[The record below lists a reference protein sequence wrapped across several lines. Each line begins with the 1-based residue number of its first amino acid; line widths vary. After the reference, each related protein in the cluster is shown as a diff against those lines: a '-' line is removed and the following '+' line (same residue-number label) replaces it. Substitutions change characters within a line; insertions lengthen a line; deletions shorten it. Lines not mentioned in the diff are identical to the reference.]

1 MKRHLIFA
9 GIVVAAASAAWAL
22 QSGMKLY
29 VGGKLASSGVI
40 ERNGVAYVP
49 LKDVAS
55 AMGLGLTKTARGYE
69 MSAPGGANQVEG
81 LNGKVGEVLFN
92 GYFRM
97 QVTEVIRAKE
107 YTNRFSGDNQ
117 KITGYPEGNDLVV
130 LICRIKNGTK
140 EKLTVFLPGGDY
152 MALTDDQGRSYGPRT
167 GLSIDCPSRGADL
180 LPGAA
185 VDFALTYDVPADA
198 KIKDLVYGVYS
209 TGPVASRDKKFRISL
224 SQ

>member
-1 MKRHLIFA
+1 
-9 GIVVAAASAAWAL
+9 
-22 QSGMKLY
+22 
-29 VGGKLASSGVI
+29 
-40 ERNGVAYVP
+40 
-49 LKDVAS
+49 
-55 AMGLGLTKTARGYE
+55 

-92 GYFRM
+92 GYFRF
-97 QVTEVIRAKE
+97 QVNEVIRAKE

-117 KITGYPEGNDLVV
+117 KVTAYPEGNELIV
-130 LICRIKNGTK
+130 LICRLKNGTK
-140 EKLTVFLPGGDY
+140 EKLTVFLPGGDF

-185 VDFALTYDVPADA
+185 VDFALTYDVGAGT

-209 TGPVASRDKKFRISL
+209 TGPVASREKKFRINL
-224 SQ
+224 AP